1 MQNNFNDT
9 ENLIILEHKRYLEE
23 QIQKANARQL
33 NGRSHNLHTHS
44 NLHIHSNIHTSLNTS
59 NTPTFSIRKKSNSD
73 SSYDIIND
81 TYKIKA
87 SDIHTTTG
95 NIWFKIVN
103 NFKIISERIF
113 DFIRG
118 HYSPNKNNSENQK

>member
-23 QIQKANARQL
+23 QIQKANARQV
-33 NGRSHNLHTHS
+33 NGRSHNLHTS
-44 NLHIHSNIHTSLNTS
+44 NTITNSHTS
-59 NTPTFSIRKKSNSD
+59 NTPTFSIQKKSVSD

-87 SDIHTTTG
+87 SDIHITTG
-95 NIWFKIVN
+95 NIWFKIIN
-103 NFKIISERIF
+103 NFKIISKRIF

-118 HYSPNKNNSENQK
+118 HYSPNKNNSKNQK

>member
-23 QIQKANARQL
+23 QIQKANARQV

-44 NLHIHSNIHTSLNTS
+44 NLNTQSNIHTPLHTPNI
-59 NTPTFSIRKKSNSD
+59 PTFSIKKKSNSD

-81 TYKIKA
+81 AYRINS
-87 SDIHTTTG
+87 SDVYITSG

-113 DFIRG
+113 DFIRR

>member
-23 QIQKANARQL
+23 QIQKSNARQV
-33 NGRSHNLHTHS
+33 NGRSHTLHTHS
-44 NLHIHSNIHTSLNTS
+44 NLHTS
-59 NTPTFSIRKKSNSD
+59 NTPTFSIRKKSISD

-81 TYKIKA
+81 AYRINS
-87 SDIHTTTG
+87 SDVYITSR

-118 HYSPNKNNSENQK
+118 HYSPNKNNSGNQR

>member
-23 QIQKANARQL
+23 QIQKANVRQV
-33 NGRSHNLHTHS
+33 NGRSHNILTHSDIHTPLHTH
-44 NLHIHSNIHTSLNTS
+44 
-59 NTPTFSIRKKSNSD
+59 NTPTFSIRKKSISD

-81 TYKIKA
+81 IYKIKA

-95 NIWFKIVN
+95 NIWFKIIN
-103 NFKIISERIF
+103 NFKIISKRMF
-113 DFIRG
+113 GFIQR

>member
-23 QIQKANARQL
+23 QIQKANARQV
-33 NGRSHNLHTHS
+33 NGRSHTLHTHSDIHTHS
-44 NLHIHSNIHTSLNTS
+44 NLHTSLHTS
-59 NTPTFSIRKKSNSD
+59 NTPTFSIRKKSISD

-81 TYKIKA
+81 AYRINS
-87 SDIHTTTG
+87 SDVYITSG

-113 DFIRG
+113 DFIRR